1 MEISEQKINIPD
13 ETVKEKSTVTYGGDI
28 PTTKWASILY
38 SSWKTIP
45 VVWYPVFICSC
56 VLSVLVDPLFLYIPI
71 VNEDNKCLGLD
82 KKLKKVVLILRSLT
96 DVFYMVHIIFQYF
109 NGQTFWEKKIKWV
122 FPLTRKIS
130 RSCILICFLIIDI
143 LAILPIPQVVIF
155 IFFTKMKGPASLIL
169 NFLILFQ
176 YLPQVLCIYFTTQEL
191 YLFPR
196 GKWLKGIYQ
205 FFAIIVVSHVFEA
218 LWYFF
223 SIQRETA
230 CWQDACQSKNGCEV
244 NSFDC
249 DDDHTFRNITLLS
262 ELCPIINP
270 SNATVFNFGIFLD
283 SLQSGMVGTTD
294 FQPKLLHY
302 FWWGLRNLSSFGQ
315 NLQTSNY
322 AWENLFAIFISL
334 TGNGMLLF
342 LIYPQGILQSAA
354 TTFKLLKMTSKRDFE
369 ITLWLQEIG
378 LPSSMKDRIMT
389 SALNNLDGNKDINIQ
404 SIGSVISKR
413 ERYKIAKH
421 LWWNVLKE
429 VPMFQTMDDRSLEA
443 ICGNFHPVC
452 YGEDSYIIREGE
464 PLGKMVF
471 ILQGKIL
478 TYATNKNGTNGS
490 TTTICLDKGDIYGEE
505 LVKWAS
511 NSVTSSSNLPVL
523 TKVSLSD
530 LPISTTTLKCYTKV
544 EALTLMATDL
554 KRIVQENK
562 KDL

>member
-13 ETVKEKSTVTYGGDI
+13 ETVKEKSTVTNGGGI
-28 PTTKWASILY
+28 PTTKLASILY
-38 SSWKTIP
+38 PSWQTFI
-45 VVWYPVFICSC
+45 VVWHSVFICSC

-96 DVFYMVHIIFQYF
+96 DVFYLVHIIFQYF
-109 NGQTFWEKKIKWV
+109 YGQTLWEKKIKWV
-122 FPLTRKIS
+122 FPLKGKIS
-130 RSCILICFLIIDI
+130 RSCIQICFLIIDI

-176 YLPQVLCIYFTTQEL
+176 YLPRVLCIYFAIQEL
-191 YLFPR
+191 YLLPR
-196 GKWLKGIYQ
+196 GKWVKGIYQ
-205 FFAIIVVSHVFEA
+205 SFAIIVVSHVFGA

-230 CWQDACQSKNGCEV
+230 CWQYACQSKNGCEV

-249 DDDHTFRNITLLS
+249 DDDHTLRNITLLS
-262 ELCPIINP
+262 ELCPINP

-283 SLQSGMVGTTD
+283 SLQSGMVGTTE
-294 FQPKLLHY
+294 FRPKLLHY

-334 TGNGMLLF
+334 TGMLLF
-342 LIYPQGILQSAA
+342 LIYLQGILQSAA
-354 TTFKLLKMTSKRDFE
+354 TTTKFMKMTSKRNFE
-369 ITLWLQEIG
+369 IRLWLRKIG
-378 LPSSMKDRIMT
+378 LPFIIKDRILT
-389 SALNNLDGNKDINIQ
+389 SVLNNLDENKDINIQ
-404 SIGSVISKR
+404 SIGSVISMGLMCKM
-413 ERYKIAKH
+413 AKH

-429 VPMFQTMDDRSLEA
+429 VPGFQTMDDGSLEA
-443 ICGNFHPVC
+443 ICKNFHPVF

-478 TYATNKNGTNGS
+478 TYATNNNGTNGS

-523 TKVSLSD
+523 TKVSLWD
-530 LPISTTTLKCYTKV
+530 LPISTTTLKCYTEV
-544 EALTLMATDL
+544 EAFTLMATDL
-554 KRIVQENK
+554 KKIVQENK
-562 KDL
+562 KYL

>member
-1 MEISEQKINIPD
+1 MEICEQKINIPD

-38 SSWKTIP
+38 PSWKTIP

-109 NGQTFWEKKIKWV
+109 YGQTVWEKKIKWV

-155 IFFTKMKGPASLIL
+155 IFLTKMKGPTSLIL

-176 YLPQVLCIYFTTQEL
+176 FLPRVLCIYFATQEL

-196 GKWLKGIYQ
+196 GKWVKSIYQ
-205 FFAIIVVSHVFEA
+205 SFAIIVVSHVFGA

-230 CWQDACQSKNGCEV
+230 CWQYACQSKNGCEV

-249 DDDHTFRNITLLS
+249 DDDRTLRNIILLS
-262 ELCPIINP
+262 ELCPINP

-294 FQPKLLHY
+294 FRPKLLHY

-315 NLQTSNY
+315 NLQTSNH

-334 TGNGMLLF
+334 TGMLLF
-342 LIYPQGILQSAA
+342 LIYLQGILQAWSRPLAIGFEFSLPSFSVFYGLGLILKLCTA
-354 TTFKLLKMTSKRDFE
+354 LQSPLKLLNK
-369 ITLWLQEIG
+369 G
-378 LPSSMKDRIMT
+378 LCQNSEWQGLKAEEHTARETIF
-389 SALNNLDGNKDINIQ
+389 NLG
-404 SIGSVISKR
+404 G
-413 ERYKIAKH
+413 
-421 LWWNVLKE
+421 
-429 VPMFQTMDDRSLEA
+429 
-443 ICGNFHPVC
+443 
-452 YGEDSYIIREGE
+452 
-464 PLGKMVF
+464 
-471 ILQGKIL
+471 
-478 TYATNKNGTNGS
+478 
-490 TTTICLDKGDIYGEE
+490 
-505 LVKWAS
+505 
-511 NSVTSSSNLPVL
+511 
-523 TKVSLSD
+523 
-530 LPISTTTLKCYTKV
+530 
-544 EALTLMATDL
+544 
-554 KRIVQENK
+554 
-562 KDL
+562 